1 MYDPATATLWV
12 PEINVQGSL
21 ISLRFNLTDNCD
33 AAVCLE
39 PDLASVQENGRGGS
53 AVFTTVL
60 SSASTFTCSSCHAM
74 SETDGFASDGFRRP
88 RHSLLN
94 STRRATF
101 KNGIFDKMLDAV
113 NVCVTEWMNATAWT
127 EADTDWI
134 NLLNWLDDQST
145 VTTADPL
152 LIDVVAPPDD
162 LTGGDVSNGRELF
175 NTRCIVCHGFDGAG
189 TQLAPPITGIGLPT
203 DYIARRIRTSG
214 PPDSVAY
221 DGLVEGVMP
230 FWGADRLS
238 DGELVDIVAYVASG
252 EVADIDMAGDDPMN
266 SAATG
271 CSSTSAKI
279 GQSATLSSLFHQ
291 VAGTATIIDDCTI
304 DLTGFNFDG
313 GGIDVRVY
321 VGNGGEF
328 LAAAGGFAISNDL
341 VGIAYV
347 DNTLRLTLP
356 AGRTLDDFDSIS
368 IWCVAVGV
376 SFGTGFFN

>member
-1 MYDPATATLWV
+1 
-12 PEINVQGSL
+12 
-21 ISLRFNLTDNCD
+21 
-33 AAVCLE
+33 
-39 PDLASVQENGRGGS
+39 
-53 AVFTTVL
+53 
-60 SSASTFTCSSCHAM
+60 
-74 SETDGFASDGFRRP
+74 
-88 RHSLLN
+88 
-94 STRRATF
+94 
-101 KNGIFDKMLDAV
+101 
-113 NVCVTEWMNATAWT
+113 
-127 EADTDWI
+127 
-134 NLLNWLDDQST
+134 
-145 VTTADPL
+145 
-152 LIDVVAPPDD
+152 
-162 LTGGDVSNGRELF
+162 
-175 NTRCIVCHGFDGAG
+175 
-189 TQLAPPITGIGLPT
+189 
-203 DYIARRIRTSG
+203 
-214 PPDSVAY
+214 
-221 DGLVEGVMP
+221 
-230 FWGADRLS
+230 
-238 DGELVDIVAYVASG
+238 
-252 EVADIDMAGDDPMN
+252 MN

-321 VGNGGEF
+321 VRNGGEF

>member
-1 MYDPATATLWV
+1 MV
-12 PEINVQGSL
+12 N
-21 ISLRFNLTDNCD
+21 
-33 AAVCLE
+33 
-39 PDLASVQENGRGGS
+39 
-53 AVFTTVL
+53 
-60 SSASTFTCSSCHAM
+60 SS
-74 SETDGFASDGFRRP
+74 
-88 RHSLLN
+88 
-94 STRRATF
+94 
-101 KNGIFDKMLDAV
+101 I
-113 NVCVTEWMNATAWT
+113 
-127 EADTDWI
+127 
-134 NLLNWLDDQST
+134 
-145 VTTADPL
+145 
-152 LIDVVAPPDD
+152 
-162 LTGGDVSNGRELF
+162 
-175 NTRCIVCHGFDGAG
+175 
-189 TQLAPPITGIGLPT
+189 
-203 DYIARRIRTSG
+203 
-214 PPDSVAY
+214 
-221 DGLVEGVMP
+221 
-230 FWGADRLS
+230 
-238 DGELVDIVAYVASG
+238 IVAYVASG